1 MALPKHTLR
10 TAQRPRGGSNT
21 RLVVLLAVL
30 VVLGGIGTY
39 LYLTREGPK
48 TVPPSQVYQKLVD
61 HGFVPEFV
69 CTTQP
74 EFIKTV
80 RERFGTGLGL
90 REEPAGLEI
99 LGWAYGDAYEG
110 RVVGDKTLIL
120 MARINTRPTLVLID
134 RLRDDRTIEDPAALM
149 GNWTGGDI
157 KALSQPGSP
166 PADGTTSDPAK
177 PMGNWVGGDIQ
188 AVSLPDTPRTDGKLT
203 IFRKQA
209 GALVL
214 YEVTPFDRPG
224 LLGLLEVK

>member
-1 MALPKHTLR
+1 MGLLKHTAHSAR
-10 TAQRPRGGSNT
+10 RRRGGSNT

-30 VVLGGIGTY
+30 VVLGAIGTY
-39 LYLTREGPK
+39 LYLTRVGPK
-48 TVPPSQVYQKLVD
+48 TVPPSQVYQKLID

-90 REEPAGLEI
+90 RDEPAGLEI

-110 RVVGDKTLIL
+110 RVVGDSTLVL

-134 RLRDDRTIEDPAALM
+134 RVHDDRTIEDPAALM

-157 KALSQPGSP
+157 R
-166 PADGTTSDPAK
+166 
-177 PMGNWVGGDIQ
+177 

-203 IFRKQA
+203 IFRRQA

>member
-1 MALPKHTLR
+1 MNQCSGAKPRR
-10 TAQRPRGGSNT
+10 TRRGGSNT
-21 RLVVLLAVL
+21 RLVVLLALL
-30 VVLGGIGTY
+30 VALVAIGLY
-39 LYLTREGPK
+39 LFLTREGPK
-48 TVPPSQVYQKLVD
+48 SVPPSQVYQKLID

-90 REEPAGLEI
+90 REEPAGLEV

-110 RVVGDKTLIL
+110 RIVGEKTLIL
-120 MARINTRPTLVLID
+120 MARVNTHPTLVLID
-134 RLRDDRTIEDPAALM
+134 RLREDRPIEDPAALM

-166 PADGTTSDPAK
+166 PADGAPNDPAK

-188 AVSLPDTPRTDGKLT
+188 AMSLPDTPRPDGRLS
-203 IFRKQA
+203 IFRKQT
-209 GALVL
+209 GGLVL
-214 YEVTPFDRPG
+214 YEVTPLDRPG
-224 LLGLLEVK
+224 LLGLLEEK

>member
-1 MALPKHTLR
+1 MALPKHTTR
-10 TAQRPRGGSNT
+10 TAQRLRGGSNT

-39 LYLTREGPK
+39 LHLTREGPK

-74 EFIKTV
+74 EFISTV

-90 REEPAGLEI
+90 REEPTGLEI
-99 LGWAYGDAYEG
+99 LGWAYGNAYEG
-110 RVVGDKTLIL
+110 RVVGDSTLVL
-120 MARINTRPTLVLID
+120 MARIHTRPALVLID
-134 RLRDDRTIEDPAALM
+134 HLRDDRTIEDPAALM

-157 KALSQPGSP
+157 
-166 PADGTTSDPAK
+166 
-177 PMGNWVGGDIQ
+177 Q
-188 AVSLPDTPRTDGKLT
+188 AMSLPDTPRTDGRLT
-203 IFRKQA
+203 IFRRQA